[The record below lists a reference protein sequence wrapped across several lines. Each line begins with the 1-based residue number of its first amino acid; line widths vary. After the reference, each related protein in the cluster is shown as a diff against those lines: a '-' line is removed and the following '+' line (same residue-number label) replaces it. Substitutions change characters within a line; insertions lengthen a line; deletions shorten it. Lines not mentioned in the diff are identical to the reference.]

1 MKKSNILFGPWVIMV
16 ILPWLFPIV
25 FVALLIVAA
34 IKESIEPLR
43 KAHYWFFFSLI
54 GLAVYVGIDFLVGE
68 MMLDMILTNGV

>member
-1 MKKSNILFGPWVIMV
+1 MKKSNILSGPWVIMV

-43 KAHYWFFFSLI
+43 KAHYWFFFQPHWPCR
-54 GLAVYVGIDFLVGE
+54 VCWDRFLGW
-68 MMLDMILTNGV
+68 